1 MKSWRVRQPS
11 LLWRVLLVTSAATI
25 LLFPATAYLIAR
37 FAISNTEQSVE
48 AEVQASLQDFEF
60 LWRTRADSLAR
71 SSRLLSTMSD
81 VRGAFLTRDAATIR
95 DTAADLWSR
104 VSQEDAVFLVFDPLG
119 GAIAS
124 LGGSLGS
131 FPSMRRILP
140 EAKRQFP
147 NQAAGFLVENGR
159 LYYTILTPVYVTS
172 GSGPALL
179 NVLVTGFEIN
189 DRFARS
195 LGRATE
201 GSDFVFTAAGKTV
214 ASTLASSA
222 PAVAEAVSPNDRDK
236 ASRSLQRAWIGGN
249 EYAALT
255 DPLLD
260 LFGKPVGRLSVMR
273 SLAASNRRF
282 HDLKN
287 RIGLILAVAIVVA
300 LLISYALARH
310 IIDPIH
316 RLDQAAAEV
325 SRRNYGYRLAID
337 RDDELGRLAGTFNAM
352 CDSIQAARQELIS
365 QERLNTIGRLSSSIV
380 HDLRNPLAAIYGG
393 AEMLADNETLPP
405 QQSRRLAVSIYR
417 ASRHIQEMLSD
428 LADSARGKAEPI
440 ETCRLF
446 DIVDAARTLLAQT
459 AENQGASITVEIPQE
474 FELPLERSR
483 MERVFLNLM
492 SNSLEAMRGGGCL
505 TISAREEPKSYLIEI
520 DDTGSGISEEAR
532 KQLFLPFF
540 SQGKRSGLGLGLALS
555 RQTVLDHGG
564 ELWVAQKREPG
575 ARFYMRLPLVAA
587 AVRKGSV
594 QVA

>member
-1 MKSWRVRQPS
+1 MNDWRMKQPS
-11 LLWRVLLVTSAATI
+11 LLWRVLLVTSAATV
-25 LLFPATAYLIAR
+25 LLFSATAYLIAR
-37 FAISNTEQSVE
+37 YAISNTEQSVE
-48 AEVQASLQDFEF
+48 EEVQASLREFEF

-81 VRGAFLTRDAATIR
+81 VRGAFLTKDAATIR

-119 GAIAS
+119 GEIAS
-124 LGGSLGS
+124 LGGPAGR
-131 FPSMRRILP
+131 FRSMSPILS

-147 NQAAGFLVENGR
+147 NQAEGFLVEDGR

-179 NVLVTGFEIN
+179 NILATGFEIN
-189 DRFARS
+189 DRFAHS
-195 LGRATE
+195 LARVTE
-201 GSDFVFTAAGKTV
+201 GSDFVFTAGGRTV
-214 ASTLASSA
+214 ASTLASAPSGLESA
-222 PAVAEAVSPNDRDK
+222 H
-236 ASRSLQRAWIGGN
+236 SLTHAWINGS

-255 DPLLD
+255 NPLLD

-282 HDLKN
+282 RELKN
-287 RIGLILAVAIVVA
+287 RIALILVVAIMVA

-316 RLDQAAAEV
+316 RLDEAAAEV

-337 RDDELGRLAGTFNAM
+337 RDDELGRLARTFNAM
-352 CDSIQAARQELIS
+352 CDSIQAARQELIA

-405 QQSRRLAVSIYR
+405 QQSRRLALSIYR
-417 ASRHIQEMLSD
+417 ASRHIQSMLSD
-428 LADSARGKAEPI
+428 LAGSARGKAEPI

-446 DIVDAARTLLAQT
+446 DIVDAARSLLGPT
-459 AENQGASITVEIPQE
+459 AENQGATITVDIPQE

-492 SNSLEAMRGGGCL
+492 SNSLEAMREGGEL
-505 TISAREEPKSYLIEI
+505 RVTAREEPQSYLIEI

-540 SQGKRSGLGLGLALS
+540 SQGKRNGLGLGLALS
-555 RQTVLDHGG
+555 KQTVLDHGG
-564 ELWVAQKREPG
+564 ELWAAEKREPG
-575 ARFYMRLPLVAA
+575 ARFYMRLPLAPSAA
-587 AVRKGSV
+587 RSGSV